1 MKFKF
6 KNSVSIILVTILLF
20 GISGF
25 STVNAISVND
35 VNNSVNSTEDFS
47 MLRIGLV
54 ERKEYIR
61 NETVTTTVT
70 PAGQD
75 DLISFNTPGSV
86 FIREG
91 GPTVSVSFSVGGNSF
106 SLGVDIG
113 YVTKN
118 SYGGYIVNYPP
129 DGKTYRVID
138 TQTIKCKIYKV
149 ELYDQEQGKV
159 LKTYYKAERDPNY
172 PVKHLFDLERVY

>member
-6 KNSVSIILVTILLF
+6 RKAGTVILAVVLFFSIFNLEAVSATSINDTKNNMKIED
-20 GISGF
+20 
-25 STVNAISVND
+25 D
-35 VNNSVNSTEDFS
+35 VN

-54 ERKEYIR
+54 ERKKYVR

-75 DLISFNTPGSV
+75 DLISFNTPGAV
-86 FIREG
+86 FIYEG
-91 GPTVSVSFSVGGNSF
+91 GPTVSMSFNWGGNLF

-113 YVTKN
+113 YVSKN
-118 SYGGYIVNYPP
+118 GYGGYIVNYPP

-138 TQTIKCKIYKV
+138 TQTIECKIYKV

-172 PVKHLFDLERVY
+172 QVKHLFDLERVY

>member
-6 KNSVSIILVTILLF
+6 GNSVSIILVTILLF

-25 STVNAISVND
+25 YTVNAFSAYDGNK
-35 VNNSVNSTEDFS
+35 SVNSKEDVNL
-47 MLRIGLV
+47 LRIGLV
-54 ERKEYIR
+54 EKKEYIG

-75 DLISFNTPGSV
+75 ELISFKTPGSV

-91 GPTVSVSFSVGGNSF
+91 GPTVSVSFSVSKKTF

-118 SYGGYIVNYPP
+118 SYWGYIVNYPP
-129 DGKTYRVID
+129 DGKTYKVID
-138 TQTIKCKIYKV
+138 TQTIVCKIYKV
-149 ELYDQEQGKV
+149 QLYDQEQGKV

-172 PVKHLFDLERVY
+172 QVKHLFDLERVY